1 MSPRKL
7 KTIDFK
13 EIIKVTD
20 IIFHYGE
27 LPEGLYWNI
36 ISNEDIIGIYFDEKD
51 ENRLYTE
58 IQYIMYYISLV
69 NLKKIWNR

>member
-13 EIIKVTD
+13 EPIKVTD

-27 LPEGLYWNI
+27 LPEGLYWNTYNFI
-36 ISNEDIIGIYFDEKD
+36 GREYIIGIYFDEKD

-58 IQYIMYYISLV
+58 IHNVL
-69 NLKKIWNR
+69 WFFGEFEEEE